1 MTPHPPYSI
10 IDFTFTQKELMHMPQ
25 MNKGGKFIFGKSLIR
40 EDLSIHLPIQA
51 VTEYNITAEGKVY
64 LFTGSKVTG
73 GFCVTRK
80 GLLEPSKLGHI
91 LTDNP
96 ALLNYQT
103 AEGEFISYKGRSYC
117 WVGISGHGII
127 QLTDEMMNF
136 LNLKIGM
143 ELLSI
148 RSSDI
153 AFTMGAKGPLLEK
166 SQTFD
171 GEIKVY

>member
-1 MTPHPPYSI
+1 
-10 IDFTFTQKELMHMPQ
+10 

-40 EDLSIHLPIQA
+40 NDLTIHLPA
-51 VTEYNITAEGKVY
+51 HALTEYNATAEGKVY

-80 GLLEPSKLGHI
+80 GLLEPSKSGHI
-91 LTDNP
+91 LTDNDNP
-96 ALLNYQT
+96 ALQNYQT
-103 AEGEFISYKGRSYC
+103 TEGEFVKYKGRSYC
-117 WVGISGHGII
+117 WVNISENGII
-127 QLTDEMMNF
+127 QLNQQILDF

-153 AFTMGAKGPLLEK
+153 AFTMGATGPLLERANNYE
-166 SQTFD
+166 
-171 GEIKVY
+171 GEIPLY

>member
-1 MTPHPPYSI
+1 
-10 IDFTFTQKELMHMPQ
+10 MPQ

-40 EDLSIHLPIQA
+40 DELTIHPPTQA
-51 VTEYNITAEGKVY
+51 LTEYNATSEKKVY
-64 LFTGSKVTG
+64 LFTGSKITG

-103 AEGEFISYKGRSYC
+103 AEGEFIPYKGRSYC
-117 WVGISGHGII
+117 WVNISENGVI
-127 QLTDEMMNF
+127 QLSQQIMDF
-136 LNLKIGM
+136 LNLKVGM

-153 AFTMGAKGPLLEK
+153 AFTMGAAGPLLERAENYA
-166 SQTFD
+166 
-171 GEIKVY
+171 GEIPLY

>member
-1 MTPHPPYSI
+1 
-10 IDFTFTQKELMHMPQ
+10 MPQ

-40 EDLSIHLPIQA
+40 SDLTVHLPVQA
-51 VTEYNITAEGKVY
+51 IKEYNATAEGKVY
-64 LFTGSKVTG
+64 LFTGSKSTG

-96 ALLNYQT
+96 ALQNYQT
-103 AEGEFISYKGRSYC
+103 TEGEFVKYKGRSYC
-117 WVGISGHGII
+117 WVNISKNGVI
-127 QLTDEMMNF
+127 QLNQQILDF

-143 ELLSI
+143 KLLSI

-153 AFTMGAKGPLLEK
+153 AFTMGATGPLLEK
-166 SQTFD
+166 AHNYE
-171 GEIKVY
+171 GEIPLY